1 MKVILGAFLTLAGI
15 SLGVYVGF
23 WLMFVGGILDI
34 VEQVKGSMELLPIG
48 FGILKIVFAYFTG
61 LLAGAVLLV
70 PGWALLLE

>member
-34 VEQVKGSMELLPIG
+34 VEQVKGSVEPLPIG
-48 FGILKIVFAYFTG
+48 FGILKIIFAPFTG
-61 LLAGAVLLV
+61 WLAGAVLLI
-70 PGWALLLE
+70 PGWALLVE